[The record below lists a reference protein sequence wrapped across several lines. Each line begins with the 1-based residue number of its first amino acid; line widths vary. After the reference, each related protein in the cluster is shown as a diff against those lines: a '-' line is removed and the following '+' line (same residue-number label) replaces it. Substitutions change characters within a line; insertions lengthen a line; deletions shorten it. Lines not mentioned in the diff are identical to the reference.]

1 MKKSTEDLIGCAMAL
16 IIISLGPTLLSFLVS
31 LIVLA
36 VILAVVAGIEVII
49 FFPLVV
55 SAIGIWIFI
64 LIRKAINRKY
74 YQKVVEF
81 EQYVQELPH
90 EYRDYVMAV
99 LDEDGLTEY
108 ERRILAIAQKHKR
121 ILIIGWAAILIW
133 LAGSVWFVWLFYSP
147 ILREW

>member
-1 MKKSTEDLIGCAMAL
+1 MDKSTENLVGCGMVL
-16 IIISLGPTLLSFLVS
+16 LIISLGSTLLPLF
-31 LIVLA
+31 A
-36 VILAVVAGIEVII
+36 ILAVVAGIQAII

-108 ERRILAIAQKHKR
+108 ERRILAMGLRHRR
-121 ILIIGWAAILIW
+121 ILTIWWAAILTW
-133 LAGSVWFVWLFYSP
+133 LAGSVWFGWLFYSP